1 MKSYTFRYNNTIY
14 MIPKGFVWDG
24 ATIPR
29 TLWTITG
36 IDPFGWVNAASL
48 IHDYI
53 YIAEGKMPDGAYI
66 SRKEA
71 DELFVKMLLELKLI
85 NTNFVGL
92 YKQILRIAGLYFW
105 TEKY

>member
-1 MKSYTFRYNNTIY
+1 MKSYIFRLNGVTYI
-14 MIPKGFVWDG
+14 IPKGFVWDG

-29 TLWTITG
+29 VLWGITG

-53 YIAEGKMPDGAYI
+53 YKDEGKMTNGTYI

-71 DELFVKMLLELKLI
+71 DELFVKMILELKLI
-85 NTNFVGL
+85 NNNFTWL

-105 TEKY
+105 NQKY